1 MHIKGEVG
9 VTTKASS
16 EAAREASFAQR
27 ALIASLIF
35 VGVLAAA
42 GLIWLTA
49 HYMLIFFAG
58 ILLAILLDAISTGI
72 GMVAPLPRT
81 ARIIIAAL
89 IVASAFAAIGFVIP
103 GIIEQAPQFAKFI
116 EQWVEWVRSSVANWG
131 PVQETLENGQ
141 SEELMRF
148 LPDPAGL
155 LGGAAQIVGS
165 ALGILTGAVL
175 IVVFGLYLAIQPER
189 YFQGVLSAVSPD
201 MRRKLKDTSED
212 AKFVLRRWLVGQI
225 AMMMIIGVSSYIV
238 LTLIGVPLAL
248 MLSFIAGLTAFIP
261 YIGPL
266 IGGGAMIL
274 VATTQDVSLGL
285 IVIAFYLVLQTVE
298 SYLLTP
304 MIQSRAI
311 FISPALVI
319 LAQVVFGVLFG
330 VLGIALATPLAAV
343 IAVIVSR
350 FYFHEPLEDSQ
361 SEA

>member
-1 MHIKGEVG
+1 MSTQAK
-9 VTTKASS
+9 S
-16 EAAREASFAQR
+16 EAARDASFAQR

-42 GLIWLTA
+42 GLVWLTA
-49 HYMLIFFAG
+49 YYMLIFFAG
-58 ILLAILLDAISTGI
+58 VLLAILLDAISAGI
-72 GMVAPLPRT
+72 GNIIPLPRT
-81 ARIIIAAL
+81 ARIMIAVL
-89 IVASAFAAIGFVIP
+89 IVASVFAAIGLAIP

-116 EQWVEWVRSSVANWG
+116 EQWVEWVRNSIAEWE
-131 PVQETLENGQ
+131 PVQQTLQDGESG
-141 SEELMRF
+141 ELMRF

-165 ALGILTGAVL
+165 VLGVLTGAIL
-175 IVVFGLYLAIQPER
+175 IVVFGLYLATQPKR
-189 YFQGVLSAVSPD
+189 YYEGVLSAVSPD
-201 MRRKLKDTSED
+201 VRRKLKVTSED
-212 AKFVLRRWLVGQI
+212 ANIVLRRWLVGQI
-225 AMMMIIGVSSYIV
+225 AMMAIIGTSSYIV

-274 VATTQDVSLGL
+274 VATTQDLSLGL
-285 IVIAFYLVLQTVE
+285 IVIGFYLVLQLVE

-311 FISPALVI
+311 FVPPALVI

-330 VLGIALATPLAAV
+330 VLGIALATPLTAV

-350 FYFHEPLEDSQ
+350 LYFHEPLEDD
-361 SEA
+361 